1 MDPLRQS
8 LPSTHPQLA
17 DPDPLRT
24 GQPPVAPTAPASTAR
39 AEPGRA
45 NHVQS
50 FTPHSPQGPALPHPT
65 PERSG
70 PPVSAGMLAFLR
82 SNGQPFPTS
91 EDGTP
96 LYKQN
101 DRAAGGNWGRTTLG
115 KERTIGGRGCAMT
128 SMAMAVSK
136 LSGQTVT
143 PQVLDAYLDAHGGY
157 KGDAL
162 VWSKAGQA
170 VQPSLQ
176 VKKHNQWD
184 LAAIDTS
191 LAEGRPVVLAVDY
204 KPGASGGSLGTDH
217 WVCLTRR
224 DSADPS
230 LYYAND
236 PATGEEIAFRMQKE
250 GSLRQVPTRPRQAI
264 KGYRTSGEFVTLGH
278 GGAP

>member
-8 LPSTHPQLA
+8 LPPTHPQLA
-17 DPDPLRT
+17 DPDSLHT
-24 GQPPVAPTAPASTAR
+24 GQPPLPPTAPASSTR

-50 FTPHSPQGPALPHPT
+50 FTSHSPHGSALPHPT
-65 PERSG
+65 PERAEPS
-70 PPVSAGMLAFLR
+70 VSAGTLAFLR

-101 DRAAGGNWGRTTLG
+101 DRAPGGNWGRTTLG
-115 KERTIGGRGCAMT
+115 QQRTIGSRGCAMT
-128 SMAMAVSK
+128 SMAMALSK
-136 LSGQTVT
+136 LSGQAIT
-143 PQVLDAYLDAHGGY
+143 PLVLDSFLDAHGGY

-162 VWSKAGQA
+162 VWAKAGQA
-170 VQPSLQ
+170 VHPSLHVQ
-176 VKKHNQWD
+176 KHTHWD
-184 LAAIDTS
+184 LAAIDGS

-204 KPGASGGSLGTDH
+204 KPGSSGGSLGTDH

-224 DSADPS
+224 DSVDPS

-236 PATGEEIAFRMQKE
+236 PATGAQIAFRLQE
-250 GSLRQVPTRPRQAI
+250 DGSLRQVPTRPGQAV